1 MIDSY
6 HIDATAARVVEH
18 VFDRRAPM
26 STLGQQLKHLRASAS
41 LTQDEL
47 AEKIGVSQP
56 TVSYVERGGAT
67 TSDVVERWIET
78 CGGSMSVGRGDSD
91 RLQQLAAALP
101 PSDLL
106 RLIRVATALP
116 GVPEEFRDQIIRTM
130 EMFKPASG

>member
-1 MIDSY
+1 
-6 HIDATAARVVEH
+6 
-18 VFDRRAPM
+18 
-26 STLGQQLKHLRASAS
+26 
-41 LTQDEL
+41 
-47 AEKIGVSQP
+47 
-56 TVSYVERGGAT
+56 
-67 TSDVVERWIET
+67 
-78 CGGSMSVGRGDSD
+78 MSVGRGDSD